1 MSNSKPIVNVAGK
14 LKELP
19 SADHLLLQQALAL
32 PIIATPATPGAGIVL
47 VYAKS
52 DKNAY
57 QLDELGVESL
67 LPGGGGGGGG
77 ITIISVSS
85 TPYNLAPTSNRYLL
99 LIDASA
105 GAVVINLPTAV
116 GNTAEFIFKKIDS
129 TLNTVTIEGLAAE
142 TIDTE
147 LNKTILFQNTS
158 FSIISDN
165 ANWQRLT

>member
-1 MSNSKPIVNVAGK
+1 MTGK
-14 LKELP
+14 QKELP
-19 SADHLLLQQALAL
+19 TADHLLLQQALAL
-32 PIIATPATPGAGIVL
+32 PIITTPATPGPGIVL
-47 VYAKS
+47 IYAKA

-129 TLNTVTIEGLAAE
+129 TLNTVTIEGLASE

-158 FSIISDN
+158 FSITSDN
-165 ANWQRLT
+165 TNWQRLT